1 MLPEFYI
8 FKKQTRGSARLL
20 EVASDLDA
28 AKLRVKELAESVP
41 GDYFIFTL
49 ETGRRIFSLKVGR
62 RLDLDELKRDEV
74 SSGTETP
81 AWIGT

>member
-8 FKKQTRGSARLL
+8 FKKQARGSARWL
-20 EVASDLDA
+20 EVVSDLEA

-49 ETGRRIFSLKVGR
+49 EAGRRIFSLEAGP
-62 RLDLDELKRDEV
+62 RLDFDELKRDEV

-81 AWIGT
+81 A